1 MFRRIAL
8 VTLVLLAACA
18 AVSFAEPAKEL
29 GTEENPIVWAF
40 VPSVDTARVSAGSQA
55 VAELLFKSTGLYFK
69 TFIATDYVGV
79 IEAMKAK
86 PTKAHMASLATAAY
100 ILAADLKVAEAA
112 LVSVRNGTAF
122 YKGQI
127 ITRPDTGI
135 KKLADIKGRTFAR
148 VDPLSAS
155 GWIIPSLML
164 KGAGIDLDKDI
175 KVVDAGGHPAV
186 VTAVYSGQADAGA
199 CFVDA
204 RAQVAEGQPRRDGE
218 GHRHPGVG
226 QHPQRRRAVPP
237 LGEAQELRAKIVD
250 ALLALIK
257 TDEGKAAI
265 NNAYQWTGA
274 GEARRHLL
282 RRVPPGAAG
291 RRRDGRSP
299 DAEEV
304 SGFTPPHRGGRGTA
318 RFPRPLKRGRPGML
332 EVQNLTKVYPDGT
345 VALKDVSFTV
355 QPGEFLVIIGLS
367 GSGKST
373 LLRCINRLIDP
384 TEGRILWDGV
394 DVTAAEGED
403 LRRSAPADRHG
414 VPAVQPGEAL
424 LRAHERARGPARAT
438 PRPARASC
446 TGSPRPTAS
455 WPRRRSRGSAS
466 RTRRASRP
474 ASSRA
479 GSSSGSAS
487 RGP

>member
-1 MFRRIAL
+1 MFRRIAV
-8 VTLVLLAACA
+8 VTLALLAACA
-18 AVSFAEPAKEL
+18 AIGFANPAKEL

-55 VAELLFKSTGLYFK
+55 VAALLHASTGLYFK

-100 ILAADLKVAEAA
+100 ILAADQKVAEAA

-122 YKGQI
+122 YKGEI

-175 KVVDAGGHPAV
+175 KIVDAGGHPAV

-204 RAQVAEGQPRRDGE
+204 RAQVQKDYPDVMEKVIVIQESGNIPNDGVQF
-218 GHRHPGVG
+218 HPSVK
-226 QHPQRRRAVPP
+226 P
-237 LGEAQELRAKIVD
+237 ELRAKIVD

-265 NNAYQWTGA
+265 NNAYQWTA
-274 GEARRHLL
+274 LEKHDDSFYDAFRQVLQ
-282 RRVPPGAAG
+282 AAG
-291 RRRDGRSP
+291 
-299 DAEEV
+299 
-304 SGFTPPHRGGRGTA
+304 
-318 RFPRPLKRGRPGML
+318 
-332 EVQNLTKVYPDGT
+332 
-345 VALKDVSFTV
+345 
-355 QPGEFLVIIGLS
+355 
-367 GSGKST
+367 
-373 LLRCINRLIDP
+373 
-384 TEGRILWDGV
+384 
-394 DVTAAEGED
+394 VTAEV
-403 LRRSAPADRHG
+403 LMPKK
-414 VPAVQPGEAL
+414 
-424 LRAHERARGPARAT
+424 
-438 PRPARASC
+438 
-446 TGSPRPTAS
+446 
-455 WPRRRSRGSAS
+455 
-466 RTRRASRP
+466 
-474 ASSRA
+474 
-479 GSSSGSAS
+479 
-487 RGP
+487 